1 MSVRAVMVVK
11 EQLAR
16 FLGLTGAANDPAKA
30 VQELPLNDIRPNPYQ
45 PRRQF
50 SEGEL
55 AELADSIRRY
65 GVLQP
70 IVVRSG
76 DEGLELVAGE
86 RRLRACKML
95 GLDTIPA
102 VVRDLS
108 DEDLAV
114 LALVEN
120 LQRED
125 LHFLEEAQGYQRLL
139 EEFGLTQEE
148 LAKRIGKSQSTI
160 ANKIRLLKLSPPVQ
174 DFISREIISERHA
187 RALLKLPGEEE
198 QLAILEIIIE
208 RGLTVQETEAYI
220 ARLLQEK
227 ERKEKGRKVVR
238 IYKDMRIFF
247 NTIQQA
253 VQELQRVG
261 FAARMER
268 VEKDDYYEVTVL
280 IPKKPAQD

>member
-198 QLAILEIIIE
+198 QLAILEKIIE

-220 ARLLQEK
+220 ALS
-227 ERKEKGRKVVR
+227 
-238 IYKDMRIFF
+238 
-247 NTIQQA
+247 
-253 VQELQRVG
+253 
-261 FAARMER
+261 
-268 VEKDDYYEVTVL
+268 L
-280 IPKKPAQD
+280 IHI

>member
-220 ARLLQEK
+220 DRLLQEK

>member
-198 QLAILEIIIE
+198 QLAILEKIIE

>member
-1 MSVRAVMVVK
+1 MVVK

>member
-198 QLAILEIIIE
+198 QLAILEKIIE
-208 RGLTVQETEAYI
+208 RVSQS
-220 ARLLQEK
+220 
-227 ERKEKGRKVVR
+227 RKPRPILPGSCRKRKGRKRGGRWSAFIR
-238 IYKDMRIFF
+238 ICGFSLILSSRPFRSSSGLALRPGWKGWRRTIIMR
-247 NTIQQA
+247 
-253 VQELQRVG
+253 
-261 FAARMER
+261 
-268 VEKDDYYEVTVL
+268 
-280 IPKKPAQD
+280 

>member
-1 MSVRAVMVVK
+1 MVVK

-198 QLAILEIIIE
+198 QLAILEKIIE

>member
-160 ANKIRLLKLSPPVQ
+160 ANKIRLLKLSPRCRIL
-174 DFISREIISERHA
+174 F
-187 RALLKLPGEEE
+187 PG
-198 QLAILEIIIE
+198 
-208 RGLTVQETEAYI
+208 
-220 ARLLQEK
+220 K
-227 ERKEKGRKVVR
+227 
-238 IYKDMRIFF
+238 
-247 NTIQQA
+247 
-253 VQELQRVG
+253 
-261 FAARMER
+261 
-268 VEKDDYYEVTVL
+268 
-280 IPKKPAQD
+280 